1 MNKNVLEELY
11 LQIKEMKFK
20 NSSILMPGSLH
31 FNFKNKNVPSFTFL
45 FSKRDFS
52 IPDLQIYKVN
62 SEPKQHAELLE
73 TAAHFWE
80 T

>member
-1 MNKNVLEELY
+1 
-11 LQIKEMKFK
+11 
-20 NSSILMPGSLH
+20 MPGSLH

-62 SEPKQHAELLE
+62 SELKQHAELLE
-73 TAAHFWE
+73 TAPHFWK